1 MADVLIVER
10 MTKFNLASAKKTMS
24 REAAPGKSGGAK
36 CTYADPLI
44 GFESMGGRK
53 GVADSPKFGR
63 IPNFLRSF

>member
-10 MTKFNLASAKKTMS
+10 MTKFNLASAKNMS

-44 GFESMGGRK
+44 GFESMGGRE